1 MLTYRLSLV
10 AIVLAVAIAL
20 IGFIKISAKADSGFI
35 SMKPPAFP
43 LANPTAGALAL
54 VGSGE
59 YTLQMEEF
67 EGDLLHR
74 AMSYGKKNRFIQIP
88 TASSQEGDSARQ
100 RWQRLG
106 QEQSD
111 RLGSQCVYLPIHE
124 REDAFNPDFV
134 EKIKDAGLIYF
145 SGGNPYHVA
154 DVFAN
159 SPLWEAIVASWQSG
173 SSLAG
178 CSAGAMA
185 LGGTIL
191 KVRGSRL
198 SPGLGIVPQIEV
210 IPHFDRYF
218 GWVPEL
224 VRASI
229 LRTDANTTL
238 VGIDENTALVYT
250 DKWQRYGNGKVHI
263 LRGELAIS
271 EQLLVIK

>member
-1 MLTYRLSLV
+1 MLSYRLPLV
-10 AIVLAVAIAL
+10 AIILAVAIAL
-20 IGFIKISAKADSGFI
+20 IGFIKIAAKADSGFI
-35 SMKPPAFP
+35 SVKPPAFP
-43 LANPTAGALAL
+43 LVNPTAGALAL

-59 YTLQMEEF
+59 YTLQMKDF
-67 EGDLLHR
+67 EGNLLHR

-111 RLGSQCVYLPIHE
+111 RIGSQCVYLPIHE
-124 REDAFNPDFV
+124 REDAFNPDYV
-134 EKIKDAGLIYF
+134 EQIKDAGLIYF
-145 SGGNPYHVA
+145 SGGNPHHVA
-154 DVFAN
+154 DVFAD

-185 LGGTIL
+185 LGGTIM

-198 SPGLGIVPQIEV
+198 SPGLGIVPEIEI

-250 DKWQRYGNGKVHI
+250 DKWQRYGKGKVHV
-263 LRGELAIS
+263 LRGELVIS
-271 EQLLVIK
+271 EQLLEI